1 MGMKH
6 QTNGTKIFSIV
17 FLLSCSL
24 FTAPLIFT
32 KQEDSSTE
40 TINTDVAQRYFDLAQ
55 KCIKKG
61 LPEDALECYQEALK
75 NNPHHPETLRQLGNN
90 AREKDKFDE
99 AIGYY
104 ETAIKAN
111 SKNLLA
117 ILELANTLNII
128 DRTEESLALYMK
140 ALEIQPTNLAA
151 LHNFAYSL
159 KKLSRPHDAI
169 MVFKKLTELSPN
181 YALAHFNLSA
191 ALLSVGNF
199 EEGWKEYEYRWQAYN
214 ESPKR
219 FSQPLWDGEDL
230 KGKRILIYA
239 EQGLGDSLQFI
250 RYAELLKEK
259 GAYVIFETQA
269 ALIHLMRL
277 CPYLDEVVIRNE
289 KLPDFDFQIPLMT
302 LPLRFN
308 TTVDTIPNKIPY
320 LYADPKLVVEWKEK
334 LSTDKNFKIGIC
346 WHGNGNYPTQPLRRS
361 VESKSIALAKLAQLA
376 KLEHV
381 SIYSL
386 QQVDGLD
393 QFASL
398 DTSIK
403 IIQFPL
409 EFDKKNGRFMD
420 TPAVMLNL
428 DLVITIDTS
437 IVHLAGGLG
446 VQTWLL
452 LPEPPDWR
460 WILNRTDSPWYPT
473 MRLFKQDKLGD
484 WDNVMLSIIQNL
496 LPLIDQHKQ
505 KHLTR
510 ATPTTNGMPNMTKKE
525 SLSTREK
532 VQQMVAQELANY
544 RCPYINK
551 RNNVK

>member
-1 MGMKH
+1 MKH
-6 QTNGTKIFSIV
+6 QTNVTKIFSVV

-24 FTAPLIFT
+24 FTSSLIFT
-32 KQEDSSTE
+32 KQEDVPTE
-40 TINTDVAQRYFDLAQ
+40 AINTDIAQRYFDLAQ

-75 NNPHHPETLRQLGNN
+75 NNPYHPETLRQLGNN
-90 AREKDKFDE
+90 AREKDQFDQ

-104 ETAIKAN
+104 NTALEAN
-111 SKNLLA
+111 PKNLLA
-117 ILELANTLNII
+117 ILELANTLNIL
-128 DRTEESLALYMK
+128 DRTEESLALYIR

-159 KKLSRPHDAI
+159 NKMSRPHDAI

-191 ALLSVGNF
+191 ALLRVGNF
-199 EEGWKEYEYRWQAYN
+199 EEGWKEYEWRWQAYN
-214 ESPKR
+214 ESSKR
-219 FSQPLWDGEDL
+219 FAQPLWEGEDL
-230 KGKRILIYA
+230 RGKRIVVFA
-239 EQGLGDSLQFI
+239 EQGLGDTKQFM
-250 RYAELLKEK
+250 RYVPMLKEK

-269 ALIHLMRL
+269 ALINLLRL
-277 CPYLDEVVIRNE
+277 CPYLDEVIIRNE

-308 TTVDTIPNKIPY
+308 TTVETIPHKIPY
-320 LYADPKLVVEWKEK
+320 LYADPKLVTEWKEK
-334 LSTDKNFKIGIC
+334 LSADKNFKIGIC

-361 VESKSIALAKLAQLA
+361 VESKSIPLAKLAQLA

-386 QQVDGLD
+386 QQIDGLD
-393 QFASL
+393 QLASL
-398 DTSIK
+398 DQDTK
-403 IIQFPL
+403 IIQFPAD
-409 EFDKKNGRFMD
+409 FDKKNGRFMD
-420 TPAVMLNL
+420 TAAVMLNL
-428 DLVITIDTS
+428 DLVISVDTS
-437 IVHLAGGLG
+437 TVHLAGGLG

-473 MRLFKQDKLGD
+473 MRLFKQEKLGD
-484 WDNVMLSIIQNL
+484 WDNVMLAITQNL
-496 LPLIDQHKQ
+496 LPLIEQHKQ

-510 ATPTTNGMPNMTKKE
+510 ATPATNEMPSIVSKE
-525 SLSTREK
+525 PLSTREK